1 MECKR
6 IAVDT
11 SKSVFPLHGV
21 DERGRPI
28 LRENLTRARFEKFL
42 GKVSPTQVV
51 LEACGS
57 SHHWGRF
64 AQELGHTVRLVP
76 PQYVKPFVKR
86 GKNDRNDAEAISEAA
101 SRPSMRFV
109 AVRSAEAQ
117 AEAMDLSARDLLVRQ
132 RRQLVNAIRGHAA
145 EFGVV
150 AAKGVAHIAP
160 LLQKVAETEMPQ
172 AAKDTLAQLGR
183 VVGQLDAQLA
193 EIDRRLAERHKAN
206 PVSRRLAAVP
216 GVGPLTAL
224 TMAVRVDVGQFE
236 SARHFAAWLGLTP
249 KEHST
254 GGRQRLGGISRAG
267 DERLRQLLVVG
278 AMAVIRHARPGS
290 KTASPWLLA
299 LLERRP
305 RKLAAVALANKM
317 ARVLWAE
324 PAKAP
329 TTSVVGMP
337 AEGRMANGTAYRR
350 SPQAA

>member
-1 MECKR
+1 MEFKR

-11 SKSVFPLHGV
+11 SKAVFTLHGV
-21 DERGRPI
+21 DEQGRPI
-28 LRENLTRARFEKFL
+28 LRQNLTRAQFERSL
-42 GKVSPTQVV
+42 GKMSPTEVM

-64 AQELGHTVRLVP
+64 AQELGHTVRLIP

-109 AVRSAEAQ
+109 PVKSAQGQ

-132 RRQLVNAIRGHAA
+132 RTQLVNAVRGHAA

-150 AAKGVAHIAP
+150 AAKGMAQVEP
-160 LLQKVAETEMPQ
+160 LLTKIAETDMPQ
-172 AAKDTLAQLGR
+172 AAKDTLAHLGR
-183 VVGQLDAQLA
+183 VVTQLDAQLA
-193 EIDRRLAERHKAN
+193 EFDQRLARQHKAN
-206 PVSRRLAAVP
+206 PVSQRLAAVP
-216 GVGPLTAL
+216 GVGPITAL
-224 TMAVRVDVGQFE
+224 TIATTVDPGQFE

-249 KEHST
+249 REHST

-267 DERLRQLLVVG
+267 NERLRQLLVVG
-278 AMAVIRHARPGS
+278 AMAVISHARPGS
-290 KTASPWLLA
+290 RTASPWLLA

-317 ARVLWAE
+317 ARILWA
-324 PAKAP
+324 
-329 TTSVVGMP
+329 M
-337 AEGRMANGTAYRR
+337 MANGTAYRR
-350 SPQAA
+350 APQAA